1 MENIGYDGLTGLENI
16 GADEKVVILYS
27 EIFEKKL
34 PEIVDKY
41 KSKANIE
48 MRKVSTGYKDAL
60 DFKLLA
66 YGILLYKEGQKEL
79 VYVSRDKGYL
89 SLKDA
94 ILELEIPINI
104 RVGFAPDLL
113 SIPIIY
119 EFADGMCTRYELQ
132 HEKLMEYKNGEF
144 IPIEYDIYKCIGKH
158 KYISTKKKVPK
169 VKEETA
175 ETAYESFIAE
185 HGIVT
190 EEMERAYI
198 EGIKSEST
206 KGEEGDIKKIED
218 DTKKIETAK
227 TVITEEKVAEIEEQ
241 LNVVSK
247 PTFTK
252 SEKKKIAQQRWFNL
266 MLEVSNWAEEHDK
279 GVTAA
284 NAIMRMGNRHVM
296 NRQEYMQVMGSILH
310 EKAVTLEKS
319 IGIMYDKHMSFGRKG
334 KKK

>member
-1 MENIGYDGLTGLENI
+1 MENIGYDGLTGLESI

-41 KSKANIE
+41 KAKASIE

-66 YGILLYKEGQKEL
+66 YGLLLYKEGQKEL

-113 SIPIIY
+113 SVPIIY

-132 HEKLMEYKNGEF
+132 HEKLMEHKNGEF
-144 IPIEYDIYKCIGKH
+144 IPIEHDVYKRIGKH
-158 KYISTKKKVPK
+158 KYISTKKKVPE
-169 VKEETA
+169 VIEETV
-175 ETAYESFIAE
+175 ESAYESFIAE

-190 EEMERAYI
+190 EEMERACS
-198 EGIKSEST
+198 KQNSTESANDND
-206 KGEEGDIKKIED
+206 KEKEVKEV
-218 DTKKIETAK
+218 ETVNAA
-227 TVITEEKVAEIEEQ
+227 ITEEKIEEIEEQ

-279 GVTAA
+279 GATAT
-284 NAIMRMGNRHVM
+284 NAIIRMGSRHVM